1 MTVILKNVFNM
12 WSDGTTDQQ
21 LTLRF
26 SREEEALLITLKIIR
41 LFSKETLSLKIA
53 AAVETYVQQKIQA
66 VATGSGVFT
75 VVKDT

>member
-1 MTVILKNVFNM
+1 M

-75 VVKDT
+75 VVKDK